1 MQEEK
6 QSYRWIIAPIIY
18 SGAIMMALI
27 WNSIGPMMLT
37 IIEELQISFTKAGL
51 LSGVVAF
58 VLGIFAFVSG
68 SIAGR
73 IGLKVTTC
81 TGITVMAIGCIISGL
96 TSEYMVMMSGRIIF
110 AIGAGL
116 FFPMLGAIIMQWFYG
131 NELLIVNSINFS
143 GSAVGAAVGL
153 AITVSI
159 MTTFGWRPT
168 LIIYGSVCG
177 VIAILSWIFLKDRQP
192 DQVILEEKSLSE
204 TTYEMT
210 ATEVFKLKE
219 TWLLSF
225 AFAAPVSVSVVLPT
239 FLPAYYVQMRG
250 MSMAVASYWVSVVF
264 LIGIPAAILGGIMGV
279 KAGLRK
285 PFLIF
290 NGLMLGVGV
299 LGAVLFSGTISILF
313 LIFAGIGLLFYTGI
327 FFTIPME
334 LKGMT
339 PKTTGFMIGII
350 TCIGMQCGF
359 IAPIIVGWIE
369 AITGSLKGG
378 LLFYGFFGF
387 LMAILPIF
395 IEETGPNAKKGRI

>member
-73 IGLKVTTC
+73 IGL
-81 TGITVMAIGCIISGL
+81 
-96 TSEYMVMMSGRIIF
+96 
-110 AIGAGL
+110 
-116 FFPMLGAIIMQWFYG
+116 
-131 NELLIVNSINFS
+131 
-143 GSAVGAAVGL
+143 
-153 AITVSI
+153 
-159 MTTFGWRPT
+159 
-168 LIIYGSVCG
+168 
-177 VIAILSWIFLKDRQP
+177 
-192 DQVILEEKSLSE
+192 
-204 TTYEMT
+204 
-210 ATEVFKLKE
+210 
-219 TWLLSF
+219 
-225 AFAAPVSVSVVLPT
+225 
-239 FLPAYYVQMRG
+239 
-250 MSMAVASYWVSVVF
+250 
-264 LIGIPAAILGGIMGV
+264 
-279 KAGLRK
+279 
-285 PFLIF
+285 
-290 NGLMLGVGV
+290 
-299 LGAVLFSGTISILF
+299 
-313 LIFAGIGLLFYTGI
+313 LFYTGI

-350 TCIGMQCGF
+350 TCIGMQFGF